1 MSFDFVNNYPKKS
14 DLLKKLAFT
23 EVCNLDCKYLVTLV
37 FRLFREQNEY
47 IYDYKKR
54 PKIVTYKIVNYYK
67 RYLDT
72 FEYVTML

>member
-1 MSFDFVNNYPKKS
+1 MDFVNNYPKKS

-47 IYDYKKR
+47 ICDYKKR
-54 PKIVTYKIVNYYK
+54 PKIVTYK

>member
-1 MSFDFVNNYPKKS
+1 MDFIDNYSKMF

-47 IYDYKKR
+47 ICDYTKQDQK
-54 PKIVTYKIVNYYK
+54 
-67 RYLDT
+67 
-72 FEYVTML
+72 